1 MNGPMILTFVILA
14 VTIIMFIVDKLRID
28 IVAILA
34 LLALVL
40 TGLIDSKQA
49 LAGFANST
57 VVTIAGLFVVGEG
70 LFQTGV
76 ADWMGDRLIRLAG
89 NSESRLL
96 IVLML
101 GTAFLSAFLSN
112 TGTVAVLLPVVVA
125 AAWRIRSMPSK
136 LLIPLAFA
144 ASIGGMLTMI
154 GTPPNIVIANTLSA
168 ADLRRFGFFEFS
180 LIGGPLLLIG
190 VAYML
195 FVGKRWL
202 PARKIGDRNESIPA
216 FAPQELAKLYHIDGH
231 LVRLRVRRGSSL
243 VGQTLVQA
251 GLGRDYGISVI
262 RIERLESARGEQTAP
277 TVRALE
283 AITRRQAKESVITPT
298 PATIIYADDILLVEG
313 LQDPIQRMAMRF
325 NLGVQPSE
333 TDGSLHADELLSREI
348 GLTEVLLTPRSTL
361 IGRTLAE
368 SNFGDKYNV
377 WVLGIS
383 RRGEPL
389 EDVPLTSVKLTFGD
403 ALLVRGTWKAIS
415 IMERESRNFVVVGR
429 PAALAKPGGLTPQAI
444 IALLAMLGML
454 GMLLTGIVPT
464 VVAVI
469 ITGMVMVLGGCLNM
483 EDAYRAINWE
493 SVVLIAA
500 MLPMSTAL
508 EITGGAEFI
517 ANGLV
522 NTLGVYHPLLLLSGI
537 FFMTTAFTQVISN
550 TATTVLVAPIAIQ
563 AALSLGIAPH
573 PALMMVAVGASSA
586 FLTPIASPVN
596 MLILTPGGYRFR
608 DFMKVG
614 LPLLLIFLIVSLLLV
629 PLIWPM

>member
-1 MNGPMILTFVILA
+1 MNGPMILTFVILT
-14 VTIIMFIVDKLRID
+14 VTIILFIIDKLRID
-28 IVAILA
+28 IVAMLA

-40 TGLIDSKQA
+40 TGLIDSNQA

-57 VVTIAGLFVVGEG
+57 VVTIAALFVVGEG

-89 NSESRLL
+89 SSETRLL
-96 IVLML
+96 VTLMV
-101 GTAFLSAFLSN
+101 GTAVLSAFLSN

-144 ASIGGMLTMI
+144 ASIGGMLTLI
-154 GTPPNIVIANTLSA
+154 GTPPNIVIVNTLSEA
-168 ADLRRFGFFEFS
+168 GLRRFGFFEFS
-180 LIGGPLLLIG
+180 LMGLPLLLIG
-190 VAYML
+190 VVYML

-202 PARKIGDRNESIPA
+202 PARKIGDRAEIAPA
-216 FAPQELAKLYHIDGH
+216 LAPQELAKLYHLEGN

-243 VGQTLVQA
+243 VGQTLTQA

-262 RIERLESARGEQTAP
+262 RIERSEPELASHTGPA
-277 TVRALE
+277 RALDTL
-283 AITRRQAKESVITPT
+283 ARWQVKETVIPPT
-298 PATIIYADDILLVEG
+298 PDTIIYADDILLVEG
-313 LQDPIQRMAMRF
+313 QPDPIQRMAMRF
-325 NLGVQPSE
+325 NLGLQPPK
-333 TDGSLHADELLSREI
+333 TDDEFQADDLLSREI
-348 GLTEVLLTPRSTL
+348 GLTEVLLTPRSSL
-361 IGRTLAE
+361 IGSTLAE
-368 SNFGDKYNV
+368 SDFGEKYKV
-377 WVLGIS
+377 WVLGIT

-403 ALLVRGTWKAIS
+403 ALLVRGAWKAIS
-415 IMERESRNFVVVGR
+415 IIERETRNFVVVGR
-429 PAALAKPGGLTPQAI
+429 PAALAQPGGLTPQAI
-444 IALLAMLGML
+444 IALLAMVGML
-454 GMLLTGIVPT
+454 AMLLTGIVPT
-464 VVAVI
+464 VIAVL
-469 ITGMVMVLGGCLNM
+469 ITGLVMILGGCLNM
-483 EDAYRAINWE
+483 EDAYRAVNWE
-493 SVVLIAA
+493 SVLLIAA

-522 NTLGVYHPLLLLSGI
+522 NMLGVYHPLLLLTGI

-563 AALSLGIAPH
+563 AALNLGIAPY
-573 PALMMVAVGASSA
+573 PVLMMVAVGASSA

-614 LPLLLIFLIVSLLLV
+614 LPLLILFLLVSLILV